1 MSKLLLLFVPLLSIL
16 ALSSESRAIDRNDAK
31 IPVIVETD
39 IGQFMDDAWALT
51 FLLKDPQVDI
61 RLIVVST
68 NNTELRAQI
77 VAKLCASSSHKSIP
91 IAIGDKTSDYAGP
104 QSHWAASYNLTSYP
118 GPVIRTSAAVAV
130 ATALKS
136 ALLAGER
143 VHLVE
148 LSPPIVFSE
157 VAQTYPEL
165 VSAAAAHASFMGGC
179 FRYGYGHSPGQTTEY
194 NAKFNISA
202 TDGLLRAQFGTPLQ
216 LSPLDTSAQVKVA
229 GDNYQ
234 RVLAA
239 AQKDGLLGALVE
251 SFRVWWG
258 MCPYDPL
265 GIMCPPNDPESYTSS
280 LFDLQAAAFA
290 SSYADS
296 LRRFVVVEKSQP
308 VAINATGFTNVVPEG
323 SPADIFMEWNDL
335 SGFMTEVIGAIV
347 KDEYEIE

>member
-1 MSKLLLLFVPLLSIL
+1 MLKSSLLFISLVAIL
-16 ALSSESRAIDRNDAK
+16 ALASDARTVNGNDAK
-31 IPVIVETD
+31 IPVIIETD

-118 GPVIRTSAAVAV
+118 GSIIRTSASIAV
-130 ATALKS
+130 ATVLKS

-157 VAQTYPEL
+157 VAQTYPDL
-165 VSAAAAHASFMGGC
+165 VSAATVYAGFMGGC
-179 FRYGYGHSPGQTTEY
+179 FKYGYGHSFGQTTEY
-194 NAKFNISA
+194 NAKFNITA
-202 TDGLLRAQFGTPLQ
+202 TDRLLRAQFATPLQ
-216 LSPLDTSAQVKVA
+216 LSPLDTSAQVKVT

-234 RVLAA
+234 RVLVAS
-239 AQKDGLLGALVE
+239 QKDGLVGALVE
-251 SFRVWWG
+251 SFRVWWR
-258 MCPYDPL
+258 MCPHDPL
-265 GIMCPPNDPESYTSS
+265 GIMCPQNDPESYTSS

-290 SSYADS
+290 SSYAGS
-296 LRRFVVVEKSQP
+296 LRKFVVVEKNQP
-308 VAINATGFTNVVPEG
+308 VAVNATGFTNIVSEG
-323 SPADIFMEWNDL
+323 SPTDIFMEWNDL
-335 SGFMTEVIGAIV
+335 PGFMTEVIDVIV
-347 KDEYEIE
+347 KDEHEI